1 MKRSSFKKIVTSNI
15 TPYTDFTDFGDFIET
30 AKKVQSE
37 MILCAVRGEQAIKE
51 AAVSR
56 EQAIQSARE
65 LLNAKIPAH
74 VWRRLEEKGY
84 ITREPL
90 KWLEKK
96 QKGKKQKGEKQIQL
110 FAYFVA
116 EACEKFDI
124 KRVSGMKDLEPRI
137 VRNLKPFEVAFGI
150 SNLRGKIRDNEKTGA
165 YLPVG
170 WEIIDEILQK

>member
-74 VWRRLEEKGY
+74 VWDRLEEKGY

-90 KWLEKK
+90 KWA
-96 QKGKKQKGEKQIQL
+96 GTIQL
-110 FAYFVA
+110 FAYFF
-116 EACEKFDI
+116 ERACDEFNI
-124 KRVSGMKDLEPRI
+124 KKDARNDAMNPKW
-137 VRNLKPFEVAFGI
+137 VRNLKPFEDLFGI
-150 SNLRGKIRDNEKTGA
+150 TGLRLKIRDNHKPNA

-170 WEIIDEILQK
+170 WEEIEQIIQK

>member
-74 VWRRLEEKGY
+74 VWDRLEEKGY
-84 ITREPL
+84 ITRELL
-90 KWLEKK
+90 KWA
-96 QKGKKQKGEKQIQL
+96 GTIQL
-110 FAYFVA
+110 FAY
-116 EACEKFDI
+116 E
-124 KRVSGMKDLEPRI
+124 
-137 VRNLKPFEVAFGI
+137 RNERC
-150 SNLRGKIRDNEKTGA
+150 S
-165 YLPVG
+165 
-170 WEIIDEILQK
+170 